1 MASKIWDAFI
11 SERDRKVFK
20 AAGYGVEA
28 TKPARPA
35 LVLIGFNKRHL
46 EGPDAVSG
54 ASEAMNRAAVLA
66 RHCRARGLPVIHV
79 TGATRP
85 DGWDRPQEDGV
96 AAGADPVGDNAFV
109 TTMRPEPRD
118 IVIRRQAPSA
128 FFDSDLMSFL
138 NLLGADGLILAGG
151 QTAGAVRATAIDAFS
166 LNLRVVIADDACFD
180 PWQASHAIALCD
192 LDAKYADPTPVD
204 ALLPWIDALPDNA
217 FSLPAGARDN
227 RPPLMPATEG
237 SAR

>member
-11 SERDRKVFK
+11 SERDRKIFK
-20 AAGYGVEA
+20 AAGYGVA
-28 TKPARPA
+28 GAKPARPA
-35 LVLIGFNKRHL
+35 LVLIGFNRRHV

-54 ASEAMNRAAVLA
+54 AAGAMDRAAVLA
-66 RHCRARGLPVIHV
+66 SRCRAKGLPVIHV

-96 AAGADPVGDNAFV
+96 AAGADPVGDNEFV
-109 TTMRPEPRD
+109 AAMTPEPRD

-166 LNLRVVIADDACFD
+166 LNLRVVIAEDACFD

-192 LDAKYADPTPVD
+192 LNAKYADPAPVD
-204 ALLPWIDALPDNA
+204 ALLPWIDALPANA
-217 FSLPAGARDN
+217 FSLPAGARDK
-227 RPPLMPATEG
+227 RLPLMPATEG
-237 SAR
+237 TEE